1 MTDVMVSLAIALVLS
16 IPSMMVLIPE
26 IVENVED
33 KIKARKERKQAY
45 NLKDY
50 DAEDVEIWEDDEE

>member
-1 MTDVMVSLAIALVLS
+1 MLVAIEIVVVILVLN

-26 IVENVED
+26 IVGNVKD
-33 KIKARKERKQAY
+33 RIKARKERKQAY

-50 DAEDVEIWEDDEE
+50 DAEIWEDDEE